1 MVHAVSL
8 VVWSM
13 LAAAP
18 PLEADVRAVAALAG
32 EPRIVSAAGVTRD
45 ETPIVT
51 IENPD
56 AFDALASKRRLVLVG
71 GLDGDE
77 ASARLVLDALRWLKT
92 SAPPEIR
99 AAWSVS
105 VLPFG
110 DPDKRG
116 TALTF
121 PPDKGFFD
129 DALRPESR
137 YVWRW
142 MTFQAPDAVIEFFA
156 PAAVPNATLKD
167 ALSAERA
174 GGLGSVPYGRASA
187 LQPFRVLL
195 QALTG
200 RTPVSPMHAA
210 LAARIARE
218 PLAIARTLATRYPE
232 APGISYIPALAWT
245 QTLRLAAIVDD
256 ESLRARVREHT
267 RPWIAGEKKL
277 FGDRVQL
284 TAVAGTMIFAELAG
298 ASVSRLRS
306 PEDRAS
312 FGEARR
318 SAEEAKAAGE
328 RDAAAAGALADEG
341 AALAASEK
349 SPAVP
354 EYGQGWTD
362 DMFMATSVLTLSG
375 GRPGHEKDMDVA
387 ARLLTAYA
395 ARLQRSDGLFNHAVD
410 GPAAWGRGNGF
421 AALGLLNALARMPTT
436 HPARTQV
443 LDIYRRQMAAVR
455 TQQAPDGAWR
465 QIIDEPGSYREETAT
480 AMLLSAMARGIRVGW
495 LDRSYLSTVQRA
507 WRALAAHVA
516 DEGTLVDVC
525 AGTGAGPTKRY
536 YLDRPAVTGADD
548 RGGAMA
554 LLAAMEVYELR
565 TGR

>member
-1 MVHAVSL
+1 MQTALFLLST
-8 VVWSM
+8 M
-13 LAAAP
+13 LAAAL
-18 PLEADVRAVAALAG
+18 PLDVDIRAVAALAG

-45 ETPIVT
+45 GTPIVT

-56 AFDALASKRRLVLVG
+56 AFDARVTKRRLVLVG

-77 ASARLVLDALRWLKT
+77 ASARLVVDAVRWLKS

-99 AAWSVS
+99 AAWTVS
-105 VLPFG
+105 ALPFA
-110 DPDKRG
+110 DPDRRR
-116 TALTF
+116 TAMAF

-129 DALRPESR
+129 DAQRPESR

-142 MTFQAPDAVIEFFA
+142 MTFQAPDAVVEFFG
-156 PAAVPNATLKD
+156 PAAGANATLKG

-174 GGLGSVPYGRASA
+174 GGLGSVPYGQASS
-187 LQPFRVLL
+187 LQAFRVLL
-195 QALTG
+195 QAISG
-200 RTPVSPMHAA
+200 RTATSPMHAA
-210 LAARIARE
+210 LAARIARA
-218 PLAIARTLATRYPE
+218 PLAIARTLAAHYPE

-245 QTLRLAAIVDD
+245 ETLRLAAIVDD
-256 ESLRARVREHT
+256 ESLRARVREQA

-284 TAVAGTMIFAELAG
+284 TAIAGTMVFAELAAG
-298 ASVSRLRS
+298 SAS
-306 PEDRAS
+306 AT
-312 FGEARR
+312 
-318 SAEEAKAAGE
+318 GE
-328 RDAAAAGALADEG
+328 RDAAAARALADEG
-341 AALAASEK
+341 AALAAAEK

-362 DMFMATSVLTLSG
+362 DMFMATSVLTRSG
-375 GRPGHEKDMDVA
+375 VRPGHEKEMDAA

-421 AALGLLNALARMPTT
+421 AALGLLNVLARMPAT
-436 HPARTQV
+436 HPARAQV

-455 TQQAPDGAWR
+455 MQQAPDGAWR
-465 QIIDEPGSYREETAT
+465 QIIDEPGAYREETAT
-480 AMLLSAMARGIRVGW
+480 AMLLSAMASGIRAGW
-495 LDRSYLSTVQRA
+495 LDRSYLPTVQRA
-507 WRALAAHVA
+507 WRALAAHIA
-516 DEGTLVDVC
+516 DAGTLVDVC

-536 YLDRPAVTGADD
+536 YFDRPAVTGADD

-554 LLAAMEVYELR
+554 LLAAMEVYELKSLK
-565 TGR
+565 